1 VTTRTPLSVREFAPA
16 HGIYLRRPLPHDTY
30 DRHITDGGIAGLRKV
45 ATRGLPALLAA
56 GALAVAGASTFGRS
70 STASAITKPHNT
82 PCGYVAA
89 GKDATAKL
97 QVVGSQMQDTLGR
110 VITPYGIS
118 IVGGPETFHFA
129 KAERQTRAQ
138 IIAAARYWHANTQ
151 RIQVSENVLFQKTPG
166 YGYNRPFLLQ
176 VDRLICTILKLH
188 EIPVLNNNPMFT
200 GNEPQPRP
208 VSVRFWEFM
217 ARRYRAL
224 PVIYD
229 LFNEPRLS
237 KDPVTKAKLAVDHVW
252 QLWQDG
258 GTVGGAQYVGM
269 QRLVDAIRIKARA
282 QNVIWVEGPYL
293 SGKIELFPQH
303 LLKGSNLVYAFHK
316 GSIGEG
322 TTRVEHIRA
331 LALLGIPLV
340 DGEWSQFASPV
351 RPWECLPH
359 APQWVPQFLTDL
371 KQLNIGLIAWSLQPG
386 ALVAGVDGQDTVHD
400 GNDTRYTTNPARL
413 ALPNTFKSNYG
424 CTQEALGQGFGAQ
437 IQSYFQQTSRP
448 IPPEL
453 FPRFR

>member
-1 VTTRTPLSVREFAPA
+1 M
-16 HGIYLRRPLPHDTY
+16 
-30 DRHITDGGIAGLRKV
+30 RK
-45 ATRGLPALLAA
+45 AASRALPALLVA
-56 GALAVAGASTFGRS
+56 GALAFAGASTFGRS
-70 STASAITKPHNT
+70 STAAAIQKPHNT

-97 QVVGSQMQDTLGR
+97 QVVGTQMQDTLGH

-129 KAERQTRAQ
+129 DAEGQTRAQ

-151 RIQVSENVLFQKTPG
+151 RIQVSENVLFSQKTPG
-166 YGYNRPFLLQ
+166 YSYNRPFLMQ

-200 GNEPQPRP
+200 GNQPQPRS
-208 VSVRFWEFM
+208 VSVKFWEFM
-217 ARRYRAL
+217 ARRYRDL

-237 KDPVTKAKLAVDHVW
+237 TEPRTQAELALNHVW
-252 QLWQDG
+252 RLWQNG
-258 GTVGGAQYVGM
+258 GSVAGVEYVGM
-269 QRLVDAIRIKARA
+269 QQLVDAIRVTARA

-293 SGKIELFPQH
+293 SGKIDLFPQY

-322 TTRVEHIRA
+322 TPRLESIRA
-331 LALLGIPLV
+331 LALLGIPLM

-351 RPWECLPH
+351 RPWECLGH
-359 APQWVPQFLTDL
+359 APDWVAQFLSGL
-371 KQLNIGLIAWSLQPG
+371 RQLNIGMIAWSLQPG
-386 ALVAGVDGQDTVHD
+386 ALVAGVAGQDTVHD
-400 GNDTRYTTNPARL
+400 GNDTRYTTDPARL
-413 ALPNTFKSNYG
+413 ALPNSYKSTYG
-424 CTQEALGQGFGAQ
+424 CTHEALGQGFGAQ
-437 IQSYFQQTSRP
+437 IQSYFQQYSQP
-448 IPPEL
+448 MPAEL